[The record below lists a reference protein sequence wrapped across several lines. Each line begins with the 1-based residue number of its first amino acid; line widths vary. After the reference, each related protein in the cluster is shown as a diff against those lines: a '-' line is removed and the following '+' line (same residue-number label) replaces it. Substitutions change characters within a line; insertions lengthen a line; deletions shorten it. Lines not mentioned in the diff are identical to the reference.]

1 MTDWIERMKKLHGVI
16 AATPTPL
23 KPDMS
28 IDFERLIGHCRW
40 LLGDGGCD
48 GINLLGTTGEATS
61 FSVEQRLAA
70 MRAVAASGLPLERMM
85 VGTGAPALADAVE
98 LTKAARELGFNGA
111 LLLPPFYYKGIDAE
125 SLADYVSDVLG
136 VAGTAGL
143 RLYLYHIPQNTGV
156 PFPAQTIDRL
166 VKRYPGTI
174 AGLKDSSGDIAFS
187 RSLAAQ
193 FHGFDVFPSSEGSL
207 TEWKSSGFAGCIS
220 ATTNITGRLS
230 HMAWSDPESEGGR
243 DAAAAAMAIRTVLG
257 GFPLMASVKAAL
269 AAITGEAGW
278 ERLVK
283 PLRPL
288 SADERKQLLAK
299 LAATEFANFRSLA
312 AAR

>member
-1 MTDWIERMKKLHGVI
+1 MKRLHGVI

-23 KPDMS
+23 NADMS
-28 IDFERLIGHCRW
+28 IDTGRLIGHCRW
-40 LLGDGGCD
+40 LFGEGGCD

-61 FSVEQRLAA
+61 FSVEQRIAA
-70 MRAVAASGLPLERMM
+70 MRAVASAGLPLEKMM
-85 VGTGAPALADAVE
+85 VGTGASALSDAVA
-98 LTKAARELGFNGA
+98 LTSTARELGFNGT

-125 SLADYVSDVLG
+125 SLADYVGEVIG
-136 VAGTAGL
+136 QAGQSGL
-143 RLYLYHIPQNTGV
+143 KLYLYHIPQNTGV
-156 PFPAQTIDRL
+156 PYPAEAIARL
-166 VKRYPGTI
+166 LDRYPGTI

-193 FHGFDVFPSSEGSL
+193 FPGFDLFPSSEGSL

-220 ATTNITGRLS
+220 ATTNITGPLS
-230 HMAWSDPESEGGR
+230 QIAWSDPESQRGR

-257 GFPLMASVKAAL
+257 SFPLMASVKAAL
-269 AAITGEAGW
+269 AAMNAEPGW
-278 ERLVK
+278 ERLMR

-288 SADERKQLLAK
+288 TTDERTQLLAR

-312 AAR
+312 GVR

>member
-1 MTDWIERMKKLHGVI
+1 MKKLHGVI

-23 KPDMS
+23 KPDLS

-70 MRAVAASGLPLERMM
+70 MRAVASSGLPLGRMM
-85 VGTGAPALADAVE
+85 VGTGAAAFADAVT
-98 LTKAARELGFNGA
+98 LTGAARELGFNGA

-125 SLADYVSDVLG
+125 SLADYVG
-136 VAGTAGL
+136 AMIGKAGTPGL
-143 RLYLYHIPQNTGV
+143 SLYLYHIPQNTGV
-156 PFPAQTIDRL
+156 PFPAEAIDRL
-166 VKRYPGTI
+166 IKRYPETI
-174 AGLKDSSGDIAFS
+174 AGLKDSSGDITFS

-193 FHGFDVFPSSEGSL
+193 FPGFDVFPSSEGSL

-220 ATTNITGRLS
+220 ATTNITGPLS
-230 HMAWSDPESEGGR
+230 QIALSDPEGQRGR

-257 GFPLMASVKAAL
+257 SFPLMGSVKAAL
-269 AAITGEAGW
+269 AAMNAEPGW
-278 ERLVK
+278 ERLTP

-288 SADERKQLLAK
+288 STDERTQLLAR

-312 AAR
+312 GVR

>member
-1 MTDWIERMKKLHGVI
+1 MKKLHGVI

-23 KPDMS
+23 NADMS
-28 IDFERLIGHCRW
+28 IDAGRLIGHCRW

-70 MRAVAASGLPLERMM
+70 MRAVASAGLPLERMM
-85 VGTGAPALADAVE
+85 VGTGASALSDAVA
-98 LTKAARELGFNGA
+98 LTSAARELGFNGA

-125 SLADYVSDVLG
+125 SLADYVGDVLAK
-136 VAGTAGL
+136 AGTSGL

-156 PFPAQTIDRL
+156 PYPAEAIARL
-166 VKRYPGTI
+166 LERYSGTI

-187 RSLAAQ
+187 RALAAQ
-193 FHGFDVFPSSEGSL
+193 FPGFDVFPSSEGSL

-220 ATTNITGRLS
+220 ATTNITGPLS
-230 HMAWSDPESEGGR
+230 QIAWSDPEGQRGR

-257 GFPLMASVKAAL
+257 SFPLMASVKAAL
-269 AAITGEAGW
+269 AAMTGGAGW
-278 ERLVK
+278 ERLVR

-288 SADERKQLLAK
+288 STDERTQLLAG

-312 AAR
+312 TAR